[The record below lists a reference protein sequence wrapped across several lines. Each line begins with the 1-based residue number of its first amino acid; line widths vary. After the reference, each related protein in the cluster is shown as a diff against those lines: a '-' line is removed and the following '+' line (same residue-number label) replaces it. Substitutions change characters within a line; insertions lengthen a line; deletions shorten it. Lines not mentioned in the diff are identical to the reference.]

1 MRCPAFFKPIIA
13 MLKSICRLALWL
25 AVFLILGSVT
35 ITVAGLWDDIEP
47 SDIGVVLGSQV
58 LVRGHPSPR
67 LQARLDKAVELYQ
80 QGVLPRILVSGG
92 IERNGISEAQVMANY
107 LISQGIP
114 REAILLDEHGNTT
127 QATALN
133 TAQIM
138 RDAKLESAMIVTE
151 YFHIPRARLAFDK
164 AGISVIHNAH
174 ADFISW
180 RSVFY
185 STPREVVAFPV
196 YWLRE
201 FPEDRS
207 E

>member
-1 MRCPAFFKPIIA
+1 MRCPALLKRIFSL
-13 MLKSICRLALWL
+13 LKSLCHLAFKLLAL
-25 AVFLILGSVT
+25 LILGSLTVT
-35 ITVAGLWDDIEP
+35 AAGLWDDIQP

-67 LQARLDKAVELYQ
+67 LQARLDKAAELYR
-80 QGVLPRILVSGG
+80 QGMFPRVLVSGG

-107 LISQGIP
+107 LVSQGVP

-138 RDAKLESAMIVTE
+138 RDGKLESAMIVTE

-164 AGISVIHNAH
+164 AGIPVIRNAH
-174 ADFISW
+174 ADYVSW
-180 RSVFY
+180 RGVFY
-185 STPREVVAFPV
+185 STPRELAAIPV

-201 FPEDRS
+201 FPEDRA